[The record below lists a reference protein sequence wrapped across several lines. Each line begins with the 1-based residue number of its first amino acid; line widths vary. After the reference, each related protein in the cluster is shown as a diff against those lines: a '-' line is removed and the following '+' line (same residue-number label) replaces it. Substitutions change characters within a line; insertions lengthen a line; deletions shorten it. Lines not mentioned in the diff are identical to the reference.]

1 MTVDYLRDPKV
12 IYQQSF
18 ATILGETDLSKHPED
33 IADIVVRL
41 IHACGMTDIV
51 EDIIYSPDVASSA
64 KEALKEELL
73 FYVMLGWLRKE

>member
-1 MTVDYLRDPKV
+1 MTVAYLRDPKV

-18 ATILGETDLSKHPED
+18 ATIRRETDLSKYPVD

-51 EDIIYSPDVASSA
+51 NDIFYSPVC
-64 KEALKEELL
+64 
-73 FYVMLGWLRKE
+73 